1 MPIELVSVTETA
13 KEFLAK
19 SGYLF
24 VQLQKADFDAAKK
37 QWNLVFN
44 VGFTAEK
51 LKKVVID
58 DTTGKVVAF
67 E

>member
-1 MPIELVSVTETA
+1 MSVTETA
-13 KEFLAK
+13 KEFLGK

-24 VQLQKADFDAAKK
+24 AQLQKADFDAGKK

-51 LKKVVID
+51 LKRVVVD

-67 E
+67 D